1 MSSMSAEASDKSRTV
16 ALTLAVLLGPFGAH
30 RFYAGRN
37 ESGVLMACTLGGLGL
52 WWAYDV
58 IVVGFGQFRDETGR
72 VISDWEPR
80 PADRDALPEA
90 VLDELQALRSEVA
103 ELAERVDFAERLL
116 ASRTAEEAR
125 RIEPR

>member
-1 MSSMSAEASDKSRTV
+1 VTPAPSDKSRTV

-37 ESGVLMACTLGGLGL
+37 ESAVLMACTLGGLGV
-52 WWAYDV
+52 WWVYDV
-58 IVVGFGQFRDETGR
+58 IVVGFGQLRDDRNR

-80 PADRDALPEA
+80 PGDRESVPDG
-90 VLDELQALRSEVA
+90 VLEELQALRSEVA

-116 ASRTAEEAR
+116 ASRAPEEVR
-125 RIEPR
+125 RIEPN

>member
-1 MSSMSAEASDKSRTV
+1 MSPAPSDKSRTV

-37 ESGVLMACTLGGLGL
+37 ESAVLMACTLGGLGI
-52 WWAYDV
+52 WWVYDV
-58 IVVGFGQFRDETGR
+58 IVVGFGQLRDDQNR

-80 PADRDALPEA
+80 PDRESVPEG

-116 ASRTAEEAR
+116 ASRAPEEVR
-125 RIEPR
+125 RIEPN